1 MKFKCVYNSNNKDF
15 TVGQVYKGMPIRAH
29 HFRDGA
35 CRVTIHVTDDKGE
48 IQSVFLNG
56 ENLKFVVVGEEE
68 VVEETKLLTGL
79 EAIELMK
86 QGKIVEDKVGNKYRI
101 IDGIVCFKA
110 YHNNGSEYAKEY
122 AFDFTID
129 YKEYIEPKPLTGWE
143 KLKDNE
149 EHYYVILSS
158 CARKES
164 VYFGGAYNTLY
175 DQANAFST
183 QEKADEINFKQT
195 LFRKLQR
202 FSDENGGLDIDWTNS
217 DKGKYFICYDHTAK
231 KLKAYL
237 DFYLQDCGKVYFV
250 SEEVAKKAIELF
262 HDDLIKYLTK

>member
-129 YKEYIEPKPLTGWE
+129 YKE
-143 KLKDNE
+143 
-149 EHYYVILSS
+149 
-158 CARKES
+158 
-164 VYFGGAYNTLY
+164 
-175 DQANAFST
+175 
-183 QEKADEINFKQT
+183 
-195 LFRKLQR
+195 
-202 FSDENGGLDIDWTNS
+202 
-217 DKGKYFICYDHTAK
+217 
-231 KLKAYL
+231 
-237 DFYLQDCGKVYFV
+237 
-250 SEEVAKKAIELF
+250 
-262 HDDLIKYLTK
+262 

>member
-15 TVGQVYKGMPIRAH
+15 TVGQVYKGMPFMQH
-29 HFRDGA
+29 NFGNGA
-35 CRVTIHVTDDKGE
+35 CHLSIHVTDDKGE

-68 VVEETKLLTGL
+68 VVEETKLFTGL

-143 KLKDNE
+143 RVEKGETYHLISGKEVYAHIDTE
-149 EHYYVILSS
+149 VFCDGLYYD
-158 CARKES
+158 R
-164 VYFGGAYNTLY
+164 
-175 DQANAFST
+175 ANYFST
-183 QEKADEINFKQT
+183 RKKAEEINFKQT

-202 FSDENGGLDIDWTNS
+202 FSDENGGLDIDWN
-217 DKGKYFICYDHTAK
+217 DLHKPKHYICYDQLNGELSVSCTWR
-231 KLKAYL
+231 
-237 DFYLQDCGKVYFV
+237 CVNPGTVYFT
-250 SEEVAKKAIELF
+250 SREIAKIAIESYKS
-262 HDDLIKYLTK
+262 DLMKYYKM